1 MTVSIP
7 SLDLCLTYL
16 RGGFGAKRS
25 ISSAGGNSDTPGM
38 NSGQASLLRSFP
50 YRLISIAGSVY
61 SPRAGE
67 SPNRNV
73 SRKGSKKV
81 TRREKDTMGKMTL
94 KTNVQRWPKVHHIG
108 KKQPGEELLHT

>member
-1 MTVSIP
+1 MTVSIL

-25 ISSAGGNSDTPGM
+25 ISSTGGNSDTLGM

-50 YRLISIAGSVY
+50 YRLIGIAGSVY
-61 SPRAGE
+61 SPWAGE

-81 TRREKDTMGKMTL
+81 TRRETETMGKMTL
-94 KTNVQRWPKVHHIG
+94 KTKVQRRPKVHHIG
-108 KKQPGEELLHT
+108 KKTTW